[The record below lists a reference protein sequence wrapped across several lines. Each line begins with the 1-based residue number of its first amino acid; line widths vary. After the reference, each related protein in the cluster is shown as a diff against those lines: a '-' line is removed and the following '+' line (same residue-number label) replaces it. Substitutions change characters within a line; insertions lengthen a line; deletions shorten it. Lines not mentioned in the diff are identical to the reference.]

1 VCLSVGGRGTS
12 LLYWP
17 RAGQR
22 EESAANGAFS
32 MKRSI
37 LLALISLG
45 LVVAGCG
52 GTSTATLRADDA
64 AVVGSEPIT
73 KDEFQSL
80 MDRAKTSYVAQKRPF
95 PKPGS
100 TEYEQ
105 LKGQA
110 VTFLIQRA
118 EFAQEAEAMG
128 IKINDEKV
136 NKRIEQL
143 KKQFYGGSEK
153 RYEKTLKQQGLTKD
167 QAKEEVRAQLISDE
181 LFKKVTGDVQVSSDE
196 VKAYYSS
203 HKSQYG
209 QPQTREVRHI
219 LVTKK
224 DLADKLYAQLKA
236 GANFAKLAKKYSK
249 DPGSASNGGKLTVS
263 KGQTVPAFDK
273 TAFSLKTGELS
284 APVHTQYGYHI
295 IEALSNVKPA
305 QTTPLRKV
313 EPSIKQQL
321 EQQQKNDVMT
331 KWVDKKKKSYCKSG
345 IKYQVGYQPNPDP
358 CATVT
363 GTTTTTSQ

>member
-1 VCLSVGGRGTS
+1 MRRL
-12 LLYWP
+12 
-17 RAGQR
+17 
-22 EESAANGAFS
+22 
-32 MKRSI
+32 I
-37 LLALISLG
+37 LLAFCL
-45 LVVAGCG
+45 LVLLVAGCG
-52 GTSTATLRADDA
+52 GTSTASLSSDDA
-64 AVVGSEPIT
+64 PVVGSTPIT
-73 KDEFQSL
+73 KDQFQSL
-80 MDRAKTSYVAQKRPF
+80 MDRAKRSYDSQKRAF

-118 EFAQEAEAMG
+118 EFEQEAEAMG
-128 IKINDEKV
+128 IKITDDNV

-143 KKQFYGGSEK
+143 KKQFYGGNEQ
-153 RYEKTLKQQGLTKD
+153 RYQKTLKQQGLTED
-167 QAKEEVRAQLISDE
+167 QAKEEVRAQLISEE
-181 LFKKVTGDVQVSSDE
+181 LFKKVTGDVKVSNDE
-196 VKAYYSS
+196 VKAYYNS

-209 QPQTREVRHI
+209 QPETREVRHI

-224 DLADKLYAQLKA
+224 VLADKLYAQLKA

-249 DPGSASNGGKLTVS
+249 DPGSASNGGKLTIS

-273 TAFSLKTGELS
+273 TAFSLKKGELS

-295 IEALSNVKPA
+295 IQALSGVKAA
-305 QTTPLRKV
+305 QTTSLSKV
-313 EPSIKQQL
+313 QASIKQQL
-321 EQQQKNDVMT
+321 EQQHKNDAMT
-331 KWVDKKKKSYCKSG
+331 KWVDKKKQTYCKSG

>member
-1 VCLSVGGRGTS
+1 M
-12 LLYWP
+12 LYWP
-17 RAGQR
+17 RARQR
-22 EESAANGAFS
+22 DESAANGAFS

-37 LLALISLG
+37 LLALISLV
-45 LVVAGCG
+45 LVGAGCG
-52 GTSTATLRADDA
+52 GTSTATLSSNDA

-73 KDEFQSL
+73 KDQFQSL

-118 EFAQEAEAMG
+118 EFAQEADAMG
-128 IKINDEKV
+128 IKITDDKV

-143 KKQFYGGSEK
+143 KKQFYGGSEQ
-153 RYEKTLKQQGLTKD
+153 RYEKTLKQQGLTAD
-167 QAKEEVRAQLISDE
+167 QAKEEVRAQLISEE
-181 LFKKVTGDVQVSSDE
+181 LFKKVTGDVKVSKDE
-196 VKAYYSS
+196 VKAYYNS

-209 QPQTREVRHI
+209 QPQTRDVRHI

-224 DLADKLYAQLKA
+224 ALADSIYAQLKA

-249 DPGSASNGGKLTVS
+249 DPGSASNGGKLTIS

-273 TAFSLKTGELS
+273 TAFSLKKGQLS
-284 APVHTQYGYHI
+284 APIHTQYGYHI
-295 IEALSNVKPA
+295 IQALSDVKAA
-305 QTTPLRKV
+305 QTTSLSKV
-313 EPSIKQQL
+313 ESSIKQQL
-321 EQQQKNDVMT
+321 EQQKKNDVMT

-358 CATVT
+358 CATLT